1 MLTSTTTPFKLWC
14 SIYIK
19 LHHTCES
26 LADTAFFYN
35 GVGID
40 GGFFMNEMTVTK
52 SNYLLDASY
61 RLSAQSQKF
70 LLCCIAKLNPQ
81 DKPKKT
87 MTITASQF
95 AELMGIDL
103 KLAYRDLYNA
113 ADSLFNSSIILR
125 EGGEDIELVWIQ
137 KKAKK
142 IKGEG
147 QVTITWSDDVLKY
160 LTQLSSKFKSYQLQQ
175 IANLDSAHAIRLYE
189 ILIRFEDTGW
199 REMYLDD
206 FKKAMGVQDKYQQ
219 YKELN
224 RWVIKPAMNQINKH
238 SNLTTKL
245 TTVTK
250 GRKIYKLR
258 FDFKVEDQ
266 MELPLN
272 D

>member
-1 MLTSTTTPFKLWC
+1 
-14 SIYIK
+14 
-19 LHHTCES
+19 
-26 LADTAFFYN
+26 
-35 GVGID
+35 
-40 GGFFMNEMTVTK
+40 MNNLTVTK
-52 SNYLLDASY
+52 SNNLLDASY
-61 RLSAQSQKF
+61 RLNAQAQKF
-70 LLCCIAKLNPQ
+70 LLCCIAKVNPE
-81 DKPKKT
+81 DRPRKT

-103 KLAYRDLYNA
+103 KIAYRDLYDA
-113 ADSLFNSSIILR
+113 ADSLFNSSIILK
-125 EGGEDIELVWIQ
+125 EDNEDIELVWIQ

-160 LTQLSSKFKSYQLQQ
+160 LTQLSSKFKSYQLRQ

-199 REMYLDD
+199 REMRVED
-206 FKKAMGVQDKYQQ
+206 FKIAMGVTGKYIQ

-224 RWVIKPAMNQINKH
+224 RRVLSPAIKQINKH
-238 SNLTTKL
+238 SNLTVTL
-245 TTVTK
+245 TPK
-250 GRKIYKLR
+250 KRGLKIYKLR
-258 FDFKVEDQ
+258 FDFTVDDQ